1 MIFPHFQIFEL
12 KVHVFLELSNV
23 FIIILAGARE
33 EKFIFIDED
42 YVGVVLGRHL
52 RNIRK
57 IEHETRVR
65 MKFEALL

>member
-1 MIFPHFQIFEL
+1 MIFS
-12 KVHVFLELSNV
+12 HVSSKYLFFLVFSNV
-23 FIIILAGARE
+23 LIIILAGARE

-57 IEHETRVR
+57 IEHETRVN
-65 MKFEALL
+65 LVH